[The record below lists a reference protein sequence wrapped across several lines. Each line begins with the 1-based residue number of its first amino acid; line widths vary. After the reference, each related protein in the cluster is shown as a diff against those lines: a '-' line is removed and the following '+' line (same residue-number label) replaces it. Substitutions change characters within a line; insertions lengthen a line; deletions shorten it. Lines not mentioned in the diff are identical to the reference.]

1 MCDYIVEEKK
11 RNMLHRMEMGISQFY
26 TFFKIISKY
35 TVYYQLHVEI
45 SYSIVKILIVALFR
59 AEKHLKIMIK

>member
-1 MCDYIVEEKK
+1 
-11 RNMLHRMEMGISQFY
+11 MLHRMEMGISQFY